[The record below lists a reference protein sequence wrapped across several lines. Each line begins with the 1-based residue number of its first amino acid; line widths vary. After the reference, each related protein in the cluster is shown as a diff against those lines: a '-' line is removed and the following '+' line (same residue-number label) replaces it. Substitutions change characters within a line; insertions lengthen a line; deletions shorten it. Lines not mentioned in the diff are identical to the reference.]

1 MIRKLKIIIKEDFYE
16 QKNNFDDDNI
26 NINVIC
32 NIMSINQ

>member
-16 QKNNFDDDNI
+16 QKNNIDDDNI